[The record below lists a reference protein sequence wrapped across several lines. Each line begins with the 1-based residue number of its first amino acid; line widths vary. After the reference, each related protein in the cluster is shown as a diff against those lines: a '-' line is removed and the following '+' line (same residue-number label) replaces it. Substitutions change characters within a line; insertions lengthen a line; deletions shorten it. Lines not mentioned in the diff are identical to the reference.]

1 MERLGR
7 EIGSRVTA
15 RKASTRGWVSRT
27 GCLET
32 AAIVVF
38 ALVLGAFAAST
49 WMRHVGGRDAG
60 EQAPAAETADSLSR
74 PSLER
79 ARIRVQVRNGSGIP
93 GAAAQ
98 VTEYLREAGFDVVD
112 FGNAE
117 EFDEPRTVVIDR
129 IGARDRAIEVATALR
144 GVPIRS
150 EVDTSLYLD
159 VTVLVGRDAEAV
171 LEGGSAGSGDTPGWR
186 RWLRRLRG
194 LLP

>member
-1 MERLGR
+1 L
-7 EIGSRVTA
+7 TA
-15 RKASTRGWVSRT
+15 RKASTRGWLSRT
-27 GCLET
+27 GCLEN

-49 WMRHVGGRDAG
+49 WMRHVGGREAG
-60 EQAPAAETADSLSR
+60 ERAPAPAVADSVAR
-74 PSLER
+74 NSLER
-79 ARIRVQVRNGSGIP
+79 GRIRVQVRNASGIA

-129 IGARDRAIEVATALR
+129 IGARDRAIEVAAALR

-159 VTVLVGRDAEAV
+159 VTVVVGRDAEA
-171 LEGGSAGSGDTPGWR
+171 LIEGGSEGSRDIPGWR

>member
-1 MERLGR
+1 MERVAR
-7 EIGSRVTA
+7 EIGARVTA
-15 RKASTRGWVSRT
+15 RKASARGRSSRT

-49 WMRHVGGRDAG
+49 WMRHVGGEGAG
-60 EQAPAAETADSLSR
+60 QRPPAADPADSAPR
-74 PSLER
+74 PSVER

-117 EFDEPRTVVIDR
+117 EFDEPRTFVIDR
-129 IGARDRAIEVATALR
+129 MGDRDRVREVAAVLR

-150 EVDTSLYLD
+150 EIDTSLYLD
-159 VTVLVGRDAEAV
+159 VTVLVGRDAEA
-171 LEGGSAGSGDTPGWR
+171 LIEEGSRSGSTPGWR
-186 RWLRRLRG
+186 RWFRRLRG

>member
-1 MERLGR
+1 
-7 EIGSRVTA
+7 VTA
-15 RKASTRGWVSRT
+15 RKASKRGRSARS

-32 AAIVVF
+32 AAIAVF

-49 WMRHVGGRDAG
+49 WMRHVGGTDTG
-60 EQAPAAETADSLSR
+60 GVAPPAQPADSVAR

-93 GAAAQ
+93 GAALQ

-129 IGARDRAIEVATALR
+129 VGTRGQALEVAAALR

-159 VTVLVGRDAEAV
+159 VTVLVGRDAEAI
-171 LEGGSAGSGDTPGWR
+171 LEGGSLGSRDTPGWR

>member
-7 EIGSRVTA
+7 EIELPVTA
-15 RKASTRGWVSRT
+15 RRTATRGRRSRT

-32 AAIVVF
+32 AAIVAF

-49 WMRHVGGRDAG
+49 WMRHVGGSDAG
-60 EQAPAAETADSLSR
+60 VDPPVAEPADSVARS
-74 PSLER
+74 SLER

-129 IGARDRAIEVATALR
+129 IGARGRALEVAAALR

-150 EVDTSLYLD
+150 EIDTSLYLD
-159 VTVLVGRDAEAV
+159 VTVLVGRDAESL
-171 LEGGSAGSGDTPGWR
+171 LEGESAGSRDTPGWR